1 MLSLAP
7 SLRLAA
13 VALLFIN
20 TASSQTFSE
29 CNPTQGQTCQPNPAL
44 GRSATADFTGGASS
58 DFTTVGN
65 VGYSSEGATFTVAKS
80 GDSPQLQSNWYFM
93 FGRFEITMKAAHGT
107 GIVSSAVLQSSDLDE
122 IDWEWLGGRPSEA
135 QSNYFGK
142 GVATS
147 SNRGAFHAVSATQTQ
162 FHTYTI
168 DWTADQIVWQI
179 DGQTVRVLKS
189 TDANGQYPQTPMQL
203 RFGAWAGGDSSNPP
217 GTIEWAG
224 GATNY
229 RDGPFTMVVKS
240 ISVTDYSTGSAY
252 RYGDTSGS
260 WQSIQ
265 AVGGQVNSRGGSNT
279 NVASPAITSTS
290 SGGPQWRGTHRSQT
304 TLDPSINT
312 NYPGL
317 PAGWTVTSSGKVVPP
332 PSAAPTPS
340 PSPSS
345 SPSPAPSPQVSCAA
359 SPGVETVRGFDE
371 KGMPTTLLV
380 ASGARRYDD
389 RGFLIT
395 AAPTAAGCAPTG
407 AAVAGSGSAGVAGGV
422 QAGSGSGSGSGSEG
436 NAAAAGGSRLVRA
449 EANAA
454 SSSSSA
460 GATST
465 VVGGAGVVRTGS
477 CGLFIAFATV
487 VGGIM
492 WL

>member
-13 VALLFIN
+13 VALLFISP
-20 TASSQTFSE
+20 ASTQTFSE
-29 CNPTQGQTCQPNPAL
+29 CNPTQGQTCPPNPAL

-58 DFTTVGN
+58 DFTAIGN

-93 FGRFEITMKAAHGT
+93 FGKFEITMKSAHGT

-122 IDWEWLGGRPSEA
+122 IDWEWLGGRPSEV

-142 GVATS
+142 GVATTG
-147 SNRGAFHAVSATQTQ
+147 NRGAFHSTSATQTQ
-162 FHTYTI
+162 FRTYTI
-168 DWTADQIVWQI
+168 DWTAEQIVWQI
-179 DGQTVRVLKS
+179 DGQTVRVLKYA
-189 TDANGQYPQTPMQL
+189 DANGQYPQTPMQV
-203 RFGAWAGGDSSNPP
+203 RFGAWAGGDSSNAP

-229 RDGPFTMVVKS
+229 GEGPFTMVVKS
-240 ISVTDYSTGSAY
+240 IAVTDYSTGSQY
-252 RYGDTSGS
+252 KYGDTSGS

-265 AVGGQVNSRGGSNT
+265 AIGGSVNSRGGTNT

-332 PSAAPTPS
+332 ASAAPTPS
-340 PSPSS
+340 PSLSS
-345 SPSPAPSPQVSCAA
+345 SPSPSSSSPASCAD
-359 SPGVETVRGFDE
+359 SPGVEQVKGFDE

-380 ASGARRYDD
+380 ATGARRYDD

-395 AAPTAAGCAPTG
+395 AAPCAATG
-407 AAVAGSGSAGVAGGV
+407 AATPASQGQAGEGAGVKG
-422 QAGSGSGSGSGSEG
+422 
-436 NAAAAGGSRLVRA
+436 LVRA
-449 EANAA
+449 EANVA
-454 SSSSSA
+454 SSSSSTA
-460 GATST
+460 GPTPTIVSAAGK
-465 VVGGAGVVRTGS
+465 VGPGTLALLIGA
-477 CGLFIAFATV
+477 
-487 VGGIM
+487 VGAAMGF
-492 WL
+492 L

>member
-7 SLRLAA
+7 SLRLAT

-58 DFTTVGN
+58 DFTAVGN

-122 IDWEWLGGRPSEA
+122 IDWEWLGGRPSEV

-162 FHTYTI
+162 FRTYTI
-168 DWTADQIVWQI
+168 DWTADQIVWQV

-189 TDANGQYPQTPMQL
+189 TDANGQYPQTPMQV
-203 RFGAWAGGDSSNPP
+203 RFGAWAGGDSSNAP

-229 RDGPFTMVVKS
+229 GDGPFTMVVKS

-260 WQSIQ
+260 WQSIE

-317 PAGWTVTSSGKVVPP
+317 PTGWTVTSSGKVVPP

-359 SPGVETVRGFDE
+359 SPGVETVRGFDDR
-371 KGMPTTLLV
+371 GTPTTFLV
-380 ASGARRYDD
+380 ASGGARRYDD

-395 AAPTAAGCAPTG
+395 AAPDVPGCASTG
-407 AAVAGSGSAGVAGGV
+407 AA
-422 QAGSGSGSGSGSEG
+422 
-436 NAAAAGGSRLVRA
+436 AAAAGGRGLVRA
-449 EANAA
+449 EASVASF
-454 SSSSSA
+454 SSSSSSSSSSPGATPTVVNGA
-460 GATST
+460 GAMRVGSGGFVMGFAA
-465 VVGGAGVVRTGS
+465 VVLGVV
-477 CGLFIAFATV
+477 
-487 VGGIM
+487 